1 MSDRSSVK
9 WKIATYCVAAWFGC
23 EAVGVCAA
31 PKAALSQD
39 SPVAAQGDELPDPVA
54 ILKSVREMQASIR
67 QTLQG
72 RLRRGGR
79 TVGYRMVMEGLQ
91 VRFEF
96 PEAVSY
102 THLTL
107 PTKA

>member
-9 WKIATYCVAAWFGC
+9 WKIAVYCAAALFGGDS
-23 EAVGVCAA
+23 VGVCAA
-31 PKAALSQD
+31 PKAVLSQD

-72 RLRRGGR
+72 NCDAAGALWD
-79 TVGYRMVMEGLQ
+79 TVW
-91 VRFEF
+91 
-96 PEAVSY
+96 
-102 THLTL
+102 
-107 PTKA
+107 